1 MEGTS
6 GAAERALL
14 RGRVCEAALPPGRRK
29 PCRGRVARKRGTR
42 AGSKGVVATPAT
54 KAASTRQEV
63 SEPIGLG
70 QSLRERAI
78 VSKGAGMATPK
89 TAGL

>member
-6 GAAERALL
+6 GAAEHSLL
-14 RGRVCEAALPPGRRK
+14 RGRLCEAALPPERRK
-29 PCRGRVARKRGTR
+29 PGRGRVVRKHDTR

-54 KAASTRQEV
+54 KATSARQEV

-70 QSLRERAI
+70 LSLRKRAI
-78 VSKGAGMATPK
+78 VSKGAGMASPNN
-89 TAGL
+89 AGL